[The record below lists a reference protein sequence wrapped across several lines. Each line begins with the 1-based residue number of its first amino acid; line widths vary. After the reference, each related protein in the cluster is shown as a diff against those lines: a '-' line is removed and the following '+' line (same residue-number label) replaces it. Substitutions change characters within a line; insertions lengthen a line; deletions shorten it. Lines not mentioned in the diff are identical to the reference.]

1 MDQNYSMLTLNYTA
15 NTTNFKLNVLI
26 DSVPVEFAQTDTRIE
41 ISCHITHGF
50 HLLQIQLLDSD
61 LVTEINFS
69 SAQLDE
75 QDFRH
80 TIYAMFDTATQS
92 QTTKLSQYTTS
103 VTLPFMNPLIWWITA
118 CLERIPNKLFA
129 GQLYEKMSVYYPQ
142 SIQLGD
148 TYPKEIRDYFY
159 YNRDFHVHPKYSL
172 QEAYFKHEVPYL
184 VLGDLVPYNETDMV
198 AELNTNLNFLKEH
211 LKEYYGQQDSG
222 KPLGQGTQFVSLFDN
237 IQTDSDSYD
246 PESDFMLDSNQ
257 FPRMVEFF
265 KNLPVKKVFHSMLGI
280 LGPGQVILPHV
291 DKYSGHEKFMEK
303 YGGCSQI
310 YIPLNFKPGNYFKM
324 TNVGIVPTDQG
335 AVLMNNHDLTHA
347 LVNDSDEYRFAILIV
362 GTRLFDAHR

>member
-1 MDQNYSMLTLNYTA
+1 MLTINYNA
-15 NTTNFKLNVLI
+15 SAVEFKLKVLV
-26 DSVPVEFAQTDTRIE
+26 DFVSVDFTQTATRLE
-41 ISCHITHGF
+41 VPCELTQGF
-50 HLLQIQLLDSD
+50 HLLEIYLVEYNADTQIEF
-61 LVTEINFS
+61 T
-69 SAQLDE
+69 SAQLNG

-80 TIYAMFDTATQS
+80 TIYAMFDNNTHS
-92 QTTKLSQYTTS
+92 QTTKLSEHTRA

-129 GQLYEKMSVYYPQ
+129 GQLYETMSVYYPQ
-142 SIQLGD
+142 SIQLNHK
-148 TYPKEIRDYFY
+148 YPQEIRDYFF
-159 YNRDFHVHPKYSL
+159 YNRDFHAHLKYSV
-172 QEAYFKHEVPYL
+172 QDTYFKHEVPYL
-184 VLGDLVPYNETDMV
+184 LLGDLVKYDETAMV
-198 AELNTNLNFLKEH
+198 QELFNNLDFLKQQ
-211 LKEYYGQQDSG
+211 LKEYYGQRGSG

-237 IQTDSDSYD
+237 INSDSDSYN
-246 PESDFMLDSNQ
+246 PKLDFMLDPLQ
-257 FPRMVEFF
+257 FPKMLEFF
-265 KNLPVKKVFHSMLGI
+265 ENLPVQKVFHSMLGL

-291 DKYSGHEKFMEK
+291 DKYTGHETFMES

-362 GTRLFDAHR
+362 GTKLPNA